1 MKKTIVSIREVVD
14 DKLRY
19 LCALLSPENRILV
32 ICVLLLLGTVLNFYF
47 MFSTIRNW
55 NRAYKTESTQVGHIE
70 VARIKT
76 ESSPREPKNSTDY
89 EKDEFEKEVR

>member
-1 MKKTIVSIREVVD
+1 MSIREAVD

-32 ICVLLLLGTVLNFYF
+32 VCVLLLLGTVLNFYF

-55 NRAYKTESTQVGHIE
+55 NREYKTENTQIKHIE
-70 VARIKT
+70 APEIEKG
-76 ESSPREPKNSTDY
+76 SSFKEPKNSTDY
-89 EKDEFEKEVR
+89 EKEEFDEQGG